1 MLKMLKT
8 PPSSPIWTN
17 HFESP
22 SRSLPYPNELFQI
35 DENDSPSKRQKI
47 SFEINPPKKPTKKK
61 VSKII
66 PGLPILD
73 DSQMDMKIDICRKI
87 GSGSFGNVYQIQLKS
102 HTGISDVE
110 APYFAM
116 KIIPPGERTCYK
128 DLIAEAS
135 NFGKDGC
142 IPGFAMSKSDG
153 TYLGFSP
160 IAEPLSQKIIHSGNI
175 EKILKLTYEAIMNAQ
190 IQVVNDVNMENMGY
204 ISKGTPTIIL
214 DENGFPCEGPPISR
228 DIVRIIDLGDCE
240 APEDAN
246 PIYTALISV
255 ENMIEQDDI
264 NKFRK
269 FKFEMMEALLK
280 NKILPI
286 SQQLS
291 HEMIVSEIC
300 RKYKYQYAKGEI

>member
-1 MLKMLKT
+1 MIKT

-22 SRSLPYPNELFQI
+22 SRSLPNPSELFKMDKI
-35 DENDSPSKRQKI
+35 DSPFKRQKI
-47 SFEINPPKKPTKKK
+47 SFELEPPKKPTKKK

-66 PGLPILD
+66 PGLPVLD
-73 DSQMDMKIDICRKI
+73 DLQMDMKIDICKNI
-87 GSGSFGNVYQIQLKS
+87 GSGSFGNVYQIRLKDHLGKPKS
-102 HTGISDVE
+102 
-110 APYFAM
+110 PYFAM
-116 KIIPPGERTCYK
+116 KIILPGERTCHK

-135 NFGKDGC
+135 NFCKDGC

-175 EKILKLTYEAIMNAQ
+175 EKILKLMHEAIMNAQ
-190 IQVVNDVNMENMGY
+190 IQVVNDVNMQNMGY
-204 ISKGTPTIIL
+204 ISKGTPTIVL

-228 DIVRIIDLGDCE
+228 DIVRIIDLGECE

-246 PIYTALISV
+246 PLYTALIPV

-269 FKFEMMEALLK
+269 FKFEMMDALLR

-286 SQQLS
+286 SQQVS
-291 HEMIVSEIC
+291 HEIIVSEIC
-300 RKYKYQYAKGEI
+300 KKYEYQYAKGEI